1 MDSTPDSCECEAGV
15 GRGKSDEESLGLD
28 IQRIKYFLK
37 VQVEMVSETDKVF
50 IPVFRVADYFPG
62 DNQRA
67 DGGW

>member
-1 MDSTPDSCECEAGV
+1 MDCTSNSCECEAGV

-37 VQVEMVSETDKVF
+37 VQMEMVSETDKVI
-50 IPVFRVADYFPG
+50 IPVFRVADYFSG
-62 DNQRA
+62 HNQRA